1 MHPTE
6 GRQLKFIH
14 SSRHQTP
21 HGLTFALALHGGRCE
36 CLRLYVGPHGL
47 CSLTSAICWNSPATS
62 GDPAPRRILNSAPLN
77 ANSVESCRQG
87 TLRKA
92 DLGSP
97 DLQLG
102 QAGGL
107 RISGAIL
114 LLCTMCSTMA
124 PSATCGFKLIWKPGD
139 LEFCFSDENHR
150 TFSCSSMSP
159 LCFSFY
165 YDNSHCYLK
174 EMRKPHHS
182 SISC

>member
-1 MHPTE
+1 MWTSKVVCGTPRAVLSHFSYLLELACYFRWPCSQKIVT
-6 GRQLKFIH
+6 QFCSFKCKFC
-14 SSRHQTP
+14 
-21 HGLTFALALHGGRCE
+21 GKL
-36 CLRLYVGPHGL
+36 
-47 CSLTSAICWNSPATS
+47 PA
-62 GDPAPRRILNSAPLN
+62 G
-77 ANSVESCRQG
+77 G

-97 DLQLG
+97 DLLLG
-102 QAGGL
+102 QAGWL

-114 LLCTMCSTMA
+114 LLCTMCGTMA

-182 SISC
+182 SISCWQRAT